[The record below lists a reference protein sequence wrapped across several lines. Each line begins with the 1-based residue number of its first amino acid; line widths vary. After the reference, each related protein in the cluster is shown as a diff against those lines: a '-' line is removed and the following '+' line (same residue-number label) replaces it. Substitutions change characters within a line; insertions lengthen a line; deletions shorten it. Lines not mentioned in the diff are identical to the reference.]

1 MSEALSREAP
11 IQSGERVELKIS
23 GMTCAACSARIERKL
38 AKTPGVV
45 QVNVNLATEHGTVAF
60 DPGAIN
66 VSRLRKIVAD
76 LGYRA
81 EEVVGKTD
89 RDRERRERARE
100 MRGKLLLFL
109 FAAVLSA
116 PLLANMF
123 LDWAGVRFYLT
134 SDPYVQFVLATVVQ
148 AVAGWPFYKGSWAN
162 LRSGGA
168 NMDVLVALGTT
179 AAYGYSVYQQFFNPH
194 AAHGGMDMY
203 YEASAVLLT
212 LVLLGKYLE
221 ARAKGRTSDAI
232 RKLIGLQPRTAR
244 LIRPD
249 GSESDVP
256 VEQVEL
262 DDLILVRPGERVPV
276 DGIVIEGSSDV
287 DESMLTGESM
297 PVLKQ
302 PDDEVVGGTING
314 RGAFKFRASRVGRD
328 TVLSQIVALVEQAQG
343 SKAPV
348 QRLADTISMYFVPAV
363 IAIALLTWGIT
374 WGVTGNFATSLL
386 HGVAVL
392 VIACP
397 CALGLATPTAIMVG
411 TGAGAEH
418 GILIKGGEH
427 LEKAYKVNTV
437 VLDKTGTITQGKPAV
452 TDVIALGDL
461 SESEV
466 LRYAAA
472 AERGSEHPVGA
483 AIVAGARERELA
495 PPEPENF
502 AAIAGRGIAAVVEG
516 RRVLVGNRALL
527 SAEGIDPAGVEA
539 RLTALEEQARTAV
552 LVAVDGRLQGI
563 VAVADPVKPTSAE
576 AVAAMQ
582 ALGLQVWMVTGD
594 NRRTAEAIARQ
605 VGIRDVLAEVPP
617 ERKAEVVGNLKQA
630 GRIVAMVGDGIND
643 APALASADLGLA
655 IGTGTDVAIEAA
667 EVTLMRGDLRS
678 IVDAIRLSRRTMQI
692 IRQNLFWAFIYN
704 VIGIP
709 IAAFGFLSPIVAG
722 AAMAMSSVSVVT
734 NSLRLRRWRP
744 AWGQQS

>member
-1 MSEALSREAP
+1 
-11 IQSGERVELKIS
+11 
-23 GMTCAACSARIERKL
+23 
-38 AKTPGVV
+38 
-45 QVNVNLATEHGTVAF
+45 
-60 DPGAIN
+60 
-66 VSRLRKIVAD
+66 
-76 LGYRA
+76 
-81 EEVVGKTD
+81 
-89 RDRERRERARE
+89 
-100 MRGKLLLFL
+100 
-109 FAAVLSA
+109 
-116 PLLANMF
+116 
-123 LDWAGVRFYLT
+123 
-134 SDPYVQFVLATVVQ
+134 
-148 AVAGWPFYKGSWAN
+148 
-162 LRSGGA
+162 
-168 NMDVLVALGTT
+168 
-179 AAYGYSVYQQFFNPH
+179 
-194 AAHGGMDMY
+194 
-203 YEASAVLLT
+203 
-212 LVLLGKYLE
+212 
-221 ARAKGRTSDAI
+221 
-232 RKLIGLQPRTAR
+232 
-244 LIRPD
+244 
-249 GSESDVP
+249 
-256 VEQVEL
+256 
-262 DDLILVRPGERVPV
+262 
-276 DGIVIEGSSDV
+276 
-287 DESMLTGESM
+287 
-297 PVLKQ
+297 
-302 PDDEVVGGTING
+302 
-314 RGAFKFRASRVGRD
+314 
-328 TVLSQIVALVEQAQG
+328 
-343 SKAPV
+343 
-348 QRLADTISMYFVPAV
+348 MYFVPAV

-502 AAIAGRGIAAVVEG
+502 AAIAGRGIAALVEG

-704 VIGIP
+704 VIGKP
-709 IAAFGFLSPIVAG
+709 IAALGFL
-722 AAMAMSSVSVVT
+722 
-734 NSLRLRRWRP
+734 RWRP
-744 AWGQQS
+744 TWGQQS